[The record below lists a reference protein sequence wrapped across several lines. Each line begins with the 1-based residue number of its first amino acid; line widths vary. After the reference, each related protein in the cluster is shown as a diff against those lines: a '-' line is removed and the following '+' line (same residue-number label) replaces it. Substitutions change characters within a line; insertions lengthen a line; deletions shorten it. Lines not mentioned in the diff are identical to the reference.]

1 MYDAEKAHLEE
12 LREKFEGEFATHSP
26 QARPVGEEYLEEI
39 GRFLR
44 VVNHGP
50 VADPQIAGLDTTG
63 ELHRTE
69 EYAAWVEEEQRRVR
83 RALHDVA

>member
-12 LREKFEGEFATHSP
+12 LRERFDREFEVRST
-26 QARPVGEEYLEEI
+26 QARPVGEEYLGEI
-39 GRFLR
+39 DGFLR

-50 VADPQIAGLDTTG
+50 AADPQIAGLDTTG
-63 ELHRTE
+63 ELSRTE